1 MEPTQLQCEVT
12 DGVALLTLNR
22 PEVRNALSESLRG
35 ELKAAVGRL
44 DEDAGV
50 RAIVLTGA
58 DPAFCSGVDLREL
71 ASPAAAQP
79 GPLTAPLVTSRTPL
93 IGAVNGPAYTGGLE
107 LVLACHFV
115 IASERAT
122 FADTHARL
130 GVVPGW
136 GLTVL
141 LAEAVGTRRA
151 REMILSSQPI
161 DAQVALRW
169 GLVNR
174 VVPHERLPAE
184 ALATARAIAGND
196 VLAVRTLSELMD
208 GQATAARAAGW
219 RSETAAWMGVP
230 VPDSPR

>member
-1 MEPTQLQCEVT
+1 MPTQLLCEVT

-22 PEVRNALSESLRG
+22 PEVRNALSTSLRS
-35 ELKAAVGRL
+35 ELKAAVQRL
-44 DEDAGV
+44 DEDDHV

-71 ASPAAAQP
+71 TSPHAADDI
-79 GPLTAPLVTSRTPL
+79 GPLKAPLITSGTPL
-93 IGAVNGPAYTGGLE
+93 IGAINGAAYTGGLE

-115 IASERAT
+115 IASERAI

-130 GVVPGW
+130 GAVSGW

-151 REMILSSQPI
+151 REMILSSQPV
-161 DAQVALRW
+161 DAQLAQQW

-174 VVPHERLPAE
+174 VVPHERLLIE
-184 ALATARAIAGND
+184 ALATAAAVVAND
-196 VLAVRTLSELMD
+196 AKAVRRLSELMD
-208 GQATAARAAGW
+208 DQATAARAAAW
-219 RSETAAWMGVP
+219 RLETGAWMGVP
-230 VPDSPR
+230 GSD

>member
-1 MEPTQLQCEVT
+1 MVPTQLLCEVT

-22 PEVRNALSESLRG
+22 PEVRNALSTSLRS
-35 ELKAAVGRL
+35 ELKAAVQRL
-44 DEDAGV
+44 DEDDHV

-71 ASPAAAQP
+71 TSPHAADDI
-79 GPLTAPLVTSRTPL
+79 GPLKAPLITSGTPL
-93 IGAVNGPAYTGGLE
+93 IGAINGAAYTGGLE

-115 IASERAT
+115 IASERAI

-130 GVVPGW
+130 GAVSGW

-151 REMILSSQPI
+151 REMILSSQPV
-161 DAQVALRW
+161 DAQLAQQW

-174 VVPHERLPAE
+174 VVPHERLLVE
-184 ALATARAIAGND
+184 ALATAAAVVAND
-196 VLAVRTLSELMD
+196 AKAVRRLSELMD
-208 GQATAARAAGW
+208 DQATTARAAAW
-219 RSETAAWMGVP
+219 RLETGAWMGVP
-230 VPDSPR
+230 GSD